1 MNLGLEDRVAV
12 VTGASKGIGAGIA
25 KTLAEAGAAVV
36 VNFSTDQKG
45 ADSVVSNIVANG
57 GEAIAVQGSVANAAD
72 VQNLFAV
79 TEKWFGKLDILV
91 NNAGVYSFAPIEN
104 LQEDEFHRQ
113 FNTNVLGP
121 LLTTRESL
129 KLFGPSGGTIINI
142 SAIAGSGRAPN
153 MAVYAATKG
162 AVDSM
167 TRVLAAELAPK
178 KIRVNTVAP
187 GAVETEGIAA
197 VGFSGA
203 ILEQAAARIPL
214 RRVGQPVDIGQAV
227 LFLASE
233 NSSWITGE
241 RIQVAGG
248 QHF

>member
-1 MNLGLEDRVAV
+1 MNLSLEGRVAV

-36 VNFSTDQKG
+36 VNFATDQEG
-45 ADSVVSNIVANG
+45 ADAVVSHIAAKG
-57 GEAIAVQGSVANAAD
+57 GKAIAVQGSVAKAAD
-72 VQNLFAV
+72 VQHLFAV
-79 TEKWFGKLDILV
+79 TKEQFGKLDILV
-91 NNAGVYSFAPIEN
+91 NSAGVFSFGPIEN

-121 LLTTRESL
+121 LLTVRESL
-129 KLFGPSGGTIINI
+129 KLFGPSGGTVINI
-142 SAIAGSGRAPN
+142 GAIASTGRTPN
-153 MAVYAATKG
+153 MVVYGATK
-162 AVDSM
+162 AALDSL

-197 VGFSGA
+197 LGFTGA
-203 ILEQAAARIPL
+203 RLEQAAAANPL
-214 RRVGQPVDIGQAV
+214 GRVGQPDDIGQAV

-233 NSSWITGE
+233 SSSWITGE

>member
-1 MNLGLEDRVAV
+1 VNLSLEDRVAV

-45 ADSVVSNIVANG
+45 ADAVVSSIEAKG
-57 GEAIAVQGSVANAAD
+57 GKAIAVQGSVAKEPE
-72 VQNLFAV
+72 VQQLFAV
-79 TEKWFGKLDILV
+79 TKKEFGKLDILV
-91 NNAGVYSFAPIEN
+91 NNAGVFSFFPVEN

-121 LLTTRESL
+121 LLTVRESL
-129 KLFGPSGGTIINI
+129 KLFGPNGGTIINI
-142 SAIAGSGRAPN
+142 SAIAGTGRAPS
-153 MAVYAATKG
+153 MVLYGATK
-162 AVDSM
+162 AALDSV

-203 ILEQAAARIPL
+203 VLEQVAAGNPLGRI
-214 RRVGQPVDIGQAV
+214 GQPVDIGQAV
-227 LFLASE
+227 LFLASD
-233 NSSWITGE
+233 SSSYITGE